1 MQAAKDG
8 SPYMKPA
15 RADQIR
21 PLDMFKIGVGPSSSH
36 TVGPMLA
43 ALKFRSRL
51 AAQPVAGSGLRLQVE
66 LFGSLSLTGRGH
78 STDAAVCAGLAGLH
92 PRTAEPD
99 AIWAVKPHLIDKPW
113 IGIDAAR
120 IDFNPATDILW
131 RQWTLDNRPITH
143 PNTMRLQLRSASE
156 TLCEETWIS
165 VGGGFVEKVE
175 GESAPVPIP
184 APGRTE
190 PTVIPYS
197 YATAAEFVGQCVR
210 HNLRP
215 WEVVIANE
223 AACGIGEKQL
233 RQELSEILD
242 VMESCMERGLAAE
255 GILPG
260 GLNVRRRARELYQK
274 IGSGQVP
281 PWAVAHLRPSAYAMA
296 VNEENAAGGRVVTA
310 PTNGSSGLIPAV
322 WRTLREAQNLSRE
335 TLENG
340 LMTASVIG
348 ALVKTL
354 ASISGAEIGCQGEV
368 GASCAMAAGGAAVML
383 GGTPSQME
391 QAAEIAIEH
400 HLGMTCDPMMGLV
413 QVPCIERN
421 AVGAVKALDAVALSL
436 VSDRKHLVSL
446 DRALAVMKATGV
458 DMNQKYKETSTGGLA
473 MG

>member
-1 MQAAKDG
+1 
-8 SPYMKPA
+8 MKPT

-36 TVGPMLA
+36 TVGPMIA
-43 ALKFRSRL
+43 ALKFRQQIL
-51 AAQPVAGSGLRLQVE
+51 ATPPEAAAKNDLRFQVE

-99 AIWAVKPHLIDKPW
+99 VIWA
-113 IGIDAAR
+113 AR
-120 IDFNPATDILW
+120 PALASNPFIELGSIKIAFNPATDILW
-131 RQWTLDNRPITH
+131 RQWSINNKPLPH
-143 PNTMRLQLRSASE
+143 PNTMRLRLYRGADVLAE
-156 TLCEETWIS
+156 GTWLS
-165 VGGGFVEKVE
+165 VGGGFVDIWDGASTPAKLQAEQ
-175 GESAPVPIP
+175 PDIPIP
-184 APGRTE
+184 YP
-190 PTVIPYS
+190 
-197 YATAAEFVGQCVR
+197 YATATEFVSQCES
-210 HNLRP
+210 HSLSP
-215 WEVVIANE
+215 WSVVIANE
-223 AACGIGEKQL
+223 AARGMTEKDL
-233 RQELSEILD
+233 RRQLSEIVD
-242 VMESCMERGLAAE
+242 TMEKCIDRGLATE

-260 GLNVRRRARELYQK
+260 GLNVRRRARDLFQK
-274 IGSGQVP
+274 VGAGLVP
-281 PWAVAHLRPSAYAMA
+281 TWSAGHLRPSAYAMA

-322 WRTLREAQNLSRE
+322 WRTLRVEQSLSRE

-340 LMTASVIG
+340 LIAASVIG

-368 GASCAMAAGGAAVML
+368 GASCAMAAGGAVAML

-400 HLGMTCDPMMGLV
+400 HLGMTCDPMKGLV

-421 AVGAVKALDAVALSL
+421 AMGAVKALDAVALSM
-436 VSDRKHLVSL
+436 VSDGKHLVSL
-446 DRALAVMKATGV
+446 DRALAAMKATGH

-473 MG
+473 IG

>member
-1 MQAAKDG
+1 
-8 SPYMKPA
+8 
-15 RADQIR
+15 
-21 PLDMFKIGVGPSSSH
+21 
-36 TVGPMLA
+36 MLA
-43 ALKFRSRL
+43 ALEFRNRL
-51 AAQPVAGSGLRLQVE
+51 AALPARDSGLRLQVE

-78 STDAAVCAGLAGLH
+78 STDAAICAGLAGLH

-113 IGIDAAR
+113 IEVNAAR
-120 IDFNPATDILW
+120 IDFNPETDILW

-175 GESAPVPIP
+175 GDSAPPPTPGRIESA
-184 APGRTE
+184 A
-190 PTVIPYS
+190 IPYP
-197 YATAAEFVGQCVR
+197 YVTAAEFVGQCVR

-223 AACGIGEKQL
+223 AAYGTSEKEL
-233 RQELSEILD
+233 RRELSGILD
-242 VMESCMERGLAAE
+242 VMEFCMERGLAAE

-274 IGSGQVP
+274 IVSNQVP

-296 VNEENAAGGRVVTA
+296 VNEENAVGGRVVTA

-368 GASCAMAAGGAAVML
+368 GASCAMAAGGAVVML

-421 AVGAVKALDAVALSL
+421 AVGAVKTLDAVALSL

>member
-1 MQAAKDG
+1 
-8 SPYMKPA
+8 
-15 RADQIR
+15 
-21 PLDMFKIGVGPSSSH
+21 MFKIGVGPSSSH
-36 TVGPMLA
+36 TVGPMIA
-43 ALKFRSRL
+43 ALKFRKRL
-51 AAQPVAGSGLRLQVE
+51 ADLPARDPGLRLQVE

-92 PRTAEPD
+92 PRTAEPE
-99 AIWAVKPHLIDKPW
+99 AIWAIKPHLIAKSW
-113 IGIDAAR
+113 IEINGTR
-120 IDFNPATDILW
+120 IAFNPEADILW
-131 RQWTLDNRPITH
+131 RQWTLDSKPIPH
-143 PNTMRLQLRSASE
+143 PNTMRLQLRRASE
-156 TLCEETWIS
+156 TLLEETWIS
-165 VGGGFVEKVE
+165 VGGGFVEKVD
-175 GESAPVPIP
+175 GASAADPTPMRIESTAIP
-184 APGRTE
+184 H
-190 PTVIPYS
+190 PYT
-197 YATAAEFVGQCVR
+197 TAAEFVGQCVR

-223 AACGIGEKQL
+223 AACGTDEKKL
-233 RQELSEILD
+233 RRELSEILD
-242 VMESCMERGLAAE
+242 TMEACMERGLAAE

-260 GLNVRRRARELYQK
+260 GLQVRRRAKELYEK
-274 IGSGQVP
+274 IVSEQVP
-281 PWAVAHLRPSAYAMA
+281 PWAVTHLRPSAYAMA

>member
-1 MQAAKDG
+1 
-8 SPYMKPA
+8 MKPA

-36 TVGPMLA
+36 TVGPMIAALNFRNRLA
-43 ALKFRSRL
+43 ALPARD
-51 AAQPVAGSGLRLQVE
+51 SGLRLQVE

-92 PRTAEPD
+92 PRTAAPE
-99 AIWAVKPHLIDKPW
+99 AIWAVKPHLSANSLIE
-113 IGIDAAR
+113 INGTR
-120 IDFNPATDILW
+120 IAFNPEADILW
-131 RQWTLDNRPITH
+131 RQWTLDGKPITH

-156 TLCEETWIS
+156 TLCEQTWIS
-165 VGGGFVEKVE
+165 VGGGFVEKVDDT
-175 GESAPVPIP
+175 SALDPTP
-184 APGRTE
+184 AEIAPAA
-190 PTVIPYS
+190 IPYP
-197 YATAAEFVGQCVR
+197 YTTAAEFVGQCVR

-223 AACGIGEKQL
+223 TARGTDELQL
-233 RQELSEILD
+233 RRDLSEILD
-242 VMESCMERGLAAE
+242 VMESCMERGLATE
-255 GILPG
+255 GLLPG
-260 GLNVRRRARELYQK
+260 GLQVQRRAKDLYQK
-274 IGSGQVP
+274 IIAGQVP
-281 PWAVAHLRPSAYAMA
+281 PWAVTHLRPSAYAMA

-335 TLENG
+335 ILQNG

-368 GASCAMAAGGAAVML
+368 GASCAMAAGGAVVML

>member
-1 MQAAKDG
+1 
-8 SPYMKPA
+8 
-15 RADQIR
+15 
-21 PLDMFKIGVGPSSSH
+21 MFKIGVGPSSSH
-36 TVGPMLA
+36 TVGPMIS
-43 ALKFRSRL
+43 ALKFRNRL
-51 AAQPVAGSGLRLQVE
+51 VARPAASSGLRLQVE

-92 PRTAEPD
+92 PRTAEPE
-99 AIWAVKPHLIDKPW
+99 AIWAVKPRLIDKPW
-113 IGIDAAR
+113 IEIDGNR
-120 IDFNPATDILW
+120 IDFNPAADILW
-131 RQWTLDNRPITH
+131 RQWTLDGKPVTH
-143 PNTMRLQLRSASE
+143 PNTMRLRLCSTSE

-165 VGGGFVEKVE
+165 LGGGFVEKVE
-175 GESAPVPIP
+175 GESAPSSTPRRMEP
-184 APGRTE
+184 AATPF
-190 PTVIPYS
+190 P

-223 AACGIGEKQL
+223 AACGTDEKQL
-233 RQELSEILD
+233 RRELSEILD
-242 VMESCMERGLAAE
+242 VMESCMERGLATE

-274 IGSGQVP
+274 IVSGQVP
-281 PWAVAHLRPSAYAMA
+281 PWSVAHLRPSAYAMA

-322 WRTLREAQNLSRE
+322 WRTLREAQNLPRE

-368 GASCAMAAGGAAVML
+368 GASCAMAAGGAVVML

-473 MG
+473 VG